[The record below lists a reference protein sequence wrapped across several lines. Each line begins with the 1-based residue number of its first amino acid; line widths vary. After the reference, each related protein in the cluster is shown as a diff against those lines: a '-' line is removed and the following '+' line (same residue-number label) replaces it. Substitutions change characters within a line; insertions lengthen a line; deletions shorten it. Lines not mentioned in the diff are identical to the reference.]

1 MSNLK
6 LDAFFEKMD
15 AQGLMVTFDDVRMHT
30 NESVVLPPDIVLDSW
45 FSRRIPLKIPA
56 VSSAMSTVTEWP
68 MAVKMAT
75 LGGLGVIHKNMDP
88 EQQARMVRRVKLYL
102 NDNGKVHA
110 PRTVS
115 PDMTLAEV
123 ETMRKEKLFGF
134 RTFPVVNEKNI
145 VVGMLSG
152 SDFRFASDLL
162 VTVGEAMT
170 KLNEGSSFLFGDKN
184 TTPEQARDQMR
195 KAKKNVMPLLQEGEL
210 VGMYVFS
217 DLEFNRSGESLYNV
231 DQNGHLMAAAAVG
244 AGDSAL
250 IRAEKLA
257 AVRCNVFHVDTAHGD
272 SQNVFDTIRALKKA
286 YPEIDVVAG
295 NVSRGE
301 SASRLVEAGADGIL
315 VGQGPGSIC
324 TTRIVAGVGCPQVSA
339 VYLCA
344 KAVEGSGVPV
354 CADGGIKHPGDVAI
368 AIAAG
373 ANSVMMGGVLAATD
387 ASPGLLIQE
396 KGQQMKEYYGM
407 GSRRAMVERK
417 ESLQRYGYG
426 NVGSDSAIPEGIEGK
441 VPYKGPLEKVLHQYI
456 GGLRAGAAYVGAKT
470 LPEFQQR
477 AELFR
482 VTNAGLTESHSHDV
496 QHK

>member
-1 MSNLK
+1 MSNPK

-30 NESVVLPPDIVLDSW
+30 NESAVLPPDIVLDSR
-45 FSRRIPLKIPA
+45 FSRRTPLKIPA
-56 VSSAMSTVTEWP
+56 ISSAMSTVTEWP

-88 EQQARMVRRVKLYL
+88 EQQAKMVNRVKLYL
-102 NDNGKVHA
+102 NDSGRVDV
-110 PRTVS
+110 PRTVL

-123 ETMRKEKLFGF
+123 EVMRTEKRFDF
-134 RTFPVVNEKNI
+134 KTFPVVNKEGV

-152 SDFRFASDLL
+152 SDFRFASDLS

-170 KLNEGSSFLFGDKN
+170 ELKDGSGFLYGDKK
-184 TTPEQARDQMR
+184 TTPEKAFAQMR
-195 KAKKNVMPLLQEGEL
+195 KAKKNVMPLLQEGKI

-217 DLEFNRSGESLYNV
+217 DLQRNFSGKSLNNV
-231 DQNGHLMAAAAVG
+231 DSNGHLVAAAAVG

-250 IRAEKLA
+250 VRAELLA
-257 AVRCNVFHVDTAHGD
+257 VARCNVFHIDTAHGD
-272 SQNVFDTIRALKKA
+272 SKNVFNTISLLKRY

-301 SASRLVEAGADGIL
+301 SASRLVDAGADGIL

-324 TTRIVAGVGCPQVSA
+324 TTRIVAGVGCPQISA
-339 VYLCA
+339 IYNCA

-373 ANSVMMGGVLAATD
+373 AHSVMMGGVLAATD

-407 GSRRAMVERK
+407 GSRRAMSERE
-417 ESLQRYGYG
+417 ESRQRYGYG
-426 NVGSDSAIPEGIEGK
+426 DVSTDSALPEGIEGK
-441 VPYKGPLEKVLHQYI
+441 VPYKGLLENVLQQYI

-482 VTNAGLTESHSHDV
+482 VTNAGLTESHPHDI
-496 QHK
+496 QR